1 MKRIR
6 RWLGVL
12 CLAACAAACAAPEV
26 AAPPPTR
33 TPDAAYARQPT
44 PAILSSAAARIVP
57 EAPAAPAPAAVP
69 EPPTTSVPEPTAR
82 CITVNASGGLSL
94 RSGANRNAE
103 RLAVLSNGETFQYV
117 EANADDTWYRIVHP
131 GGFGDDTWVYAEYA
145 SLGPCPN

>member
-44 PAILSSAAARIVP
+44 PAILSSAAARIVTA
-57 EAPAAPAPAAVP
+57 APAASADAPAVVP
-69 EPPTTSVPEPTAR
+69 EPPPTSVQEPARR

-94 RSGANRNAE
+94 RSRPDTNAE
-103 RLAVLSNGETFQYV
+103 RLTILPNGETFPYV
-117 EANADDTWYRIVHP
+117 EANADATWYRIDHP
-131 GGFGDDTWVYAEYA
+131 AGDNTWVYAEYA
-145 SLGPCPN
+145 PLSPCP

>member
-44 PAILSSAAARIVP
+44 PAIFSSAAARIVP
-57 EAPAAPAPAAVP
+57 EAPAASAPAPAAVAA
-69 EPPTTSVPEPTAR
+69 PPTTSVPEPTAR

-94 RSGANRNAE
+94 RAGANRNAE
-103 RLAVLSNGETFQYV
+103 RLAVLPDGETFPYV
-117 EANADDTWYRIVHP
+117 EANADATWYRITHP
-131 GGFGDDTWVYAEYA
+131 AGDNTWVYAEYA
-145 SLGPCPN
+145 PLSPCP